1 LVTREDT
8 PHLSHP
14 IGLGQ
19 RASRLKIDDLFDTVS
34 PKNVVIAS
42 DALLKTEREQQAE
55 QIVESDICVRSSGE
69 NFLKY
74 GIVVARRALIVI
86 A

>member
-8 PHLSHP
+8 PHLPHL
-14 IGLGQ
+14 IALRQ
-19 RASRLKIDDLFDTVS
+19 RASRLEIDDLFETLS
-34 PKNVVIAS
+34 PENVVIAF
-42 DALLKTEREQQAE
+42 DALPEAKCEQQAE
-55 QIVESDICVRSSGE
+55 QLVESDICVRSSGE

-74 GIVVARRALIVI
+74 GVVLARHTFIVI